1 MALAP
6 YTNEYIM
13 NKLFYVV
20 FFCCLSLIYSSTYAQ
35 YQFTDSGFEDWS
47 GATFDGNIQPKYWNY
62 SNVEQLGVKK
72 NFAHQAQGRTGNCLL
87 IQDQFVGVG
96 SIGATSPGYVALG
109 QPWAYI
115 SSLTAINDAT
125 AGTYGGIT
133 WTHRPDS
140 VAVWVKRVYD
150 GSVDQAAGDHTAD
163 ENFNIVY
170 YAWTGTSFGGQYMA
184 KNLTCTD
191 ISTIKPEYCTDEE
204 SDIRIATNGNE
215 CGVTTQATQVA
226 EGWYREMNVY
236 SDWTRIV
243 VPIYYFNDNVPQKCN
258 LILSAGNYPNFR
270 ANSGIYAG
278 NSLYVDDVELIY
290 TSKIQKLFINNREW
304 KGFDPDNTTTEQV
317 YSLGQGATNIPTI
330 YAVRGAGSITNLKG
344 NTTNFSGRRL
354 SAQECTIQNGVV
366 DGAATIIT
374 VQSEDGSSTT
384 TYRIRFVSQASNNAK
399 LADIMVNGAS
409 ISGFNAYL
417 STYNIALPYGTT
429 EVPTVTAAA
438 QDAGATVQISQP
450 TTVNGTA
457 TITVTAQD
465 GTTVQTYTLQFS
477 VAPLADVTLQNILID
492 GVSLPGFTPA
502 KANYNV
508 SLPLG
513 TTTAPQ
519 VTPVSAYPQGAQ
531 TITMLKNSL
540 SEGCQIQV
548 SAPGAVAP
556 KTYKLTYK
564 VEASTYS
571 YLSDI
576 QLDNQSV
583 EGFSAEEMVYYINL
597 PLGTTSLPTISWT
610 TGDPYQTVSLD
621 TSAVQNLEGTALLTV
636 TAASGAQSVYRLVF
650 SLAKSEINE
659 LSMIYIDGV
668 ALTDFNANKLA
679 YEIELPIGTTV
690 LPSVTWDEGDE
701 YQTVSYTSGGLGGV
715 SRIIVRAQNGSTR
728 IYQITFRVATS
739 SDATLTMIYLDGEQ
753 LEGFDPQQLIY
764 NINLPQGTATLPI
777 VTYQAHDAFQTIST
791 RPATSLNGEY
801 KIIVKPQTGAAQTY
815 VLRFSVAT
823 SSNNALQS
831 ILLDDEPMASFHPD
845 TLNYIDT
852 LPLGVSTI
860 PTVTYVK
867 AENTQKV
874 QMLTNGTTVTLT
886 VTAENGSK
894 RVYTLQ
900 FIVQKSEN
908 AFLKLIRLGNDTLPG
923 FDPKVLSY
931 TITLPASAAAAP
943 IISVEKN
950 AGQQVVIS
958 QPTRLGTATITVT
971 PEQGARNI
979 YRIQFVEEN
988 VAVEPT
994 FPDEPAQD
1002 TLSTNAAL
1010 LGISLNGTPL
1020 AGFQP
1025 EQLNYAHIARLSGH
1039 SLPVV
1044 NVQKGD
1050 DYQSVTWSQI
1060 GADSIAIIVMA
1071 EAGNQQVYTLS
1082 FDYQPSADATLH
1094 TLLLDGSPLAG
1105 FSPAQTMYEVALP
1118 ADAASLPAVTFS
1130 ANEQAVIAVAEM
1142 ADKQVIDVWAENG
1155 DHAQYIIAYR
1165 RAKHTSAQLSNILLD
1180 NEPLEGFNPATRLYE
1195 ITLPWHVN
1203 ELPLIGVQT
1212 AEPVASI
1219 TLHCGLINDTT
1230 FIRVLAEDSL
1240 NTRTYK
1246 LLFISPLSNDTTLQ
1260 SIEIDG
1266 ALFDFDPATFDYHVT
1281 LPYGTTSVP
1290 EFIIEKSLQ
1299 EQEVMIER
1307 NDLTDTTTVMVIAED
1322 GSRATYRFTFTV
1334 TPSAKNNELR
1344 GIVVD
1349 GVGALD
1355 MTQGPNFT
1363 INLPYESPDFEV
1375 VNVTKNFPEQTVIIE
1390 NGGLYKP
1397 TYIRVQSGREG
1408 DAEMVYTLQPNK
1420 ATHDLATFTSVM
1432 VDGTAMA
1439 DFNPDI
1445 YDYVL
1450 IATANTVPSIIPYPV
1465 DSNVVVSENAR
1476 SNDKCIAYDVEYG
1489 NYLHTYRFW
1498 IYYPGDVTFDT
1509 DFETWESFTNNG
1521 TGKSGVYPSGWHTPL
1536 TAPTSGDKG
1545 TYYPQNTTVQS
1556 NTATSGASAASLNT
1570 IYLLTSAEAMPGFV
1584 SLSEPTVKV
1593 GAYKIFSH
1601 SASTLTFGNPIT
1613 FRNSPDTIALDYQ
1626 YQASNK
1632 VTGWRMQYI
1641 ANGSAQVQFSEDFS
1655 TLTANEWRTV
1665 NKPIRYS
1672 NDFVPATLDIR
1683 ISAAHTDN
1691 LSSFYVG
1698 ANGAQEKHRWTASML
1713 IDNLQLKY
1721 NSVLTGLLVNGAAAT
1736 INGTTITATINSEF
1750 AGLPELQ
1757 FTGEVTDQGRKVT
1770 WQNEVDGIRNAI
1782 IRNFAEDGSYTDYSL
1797 TVNRPK
1803 SAIDTCS
1810 YSLMGTD
1817 LLVKKGS
1824 PYQTIQVLKN
1834 DTAYFIT
1841 CTSEKGTSRTYS
1853 LRYRTIAAAKHDT
1866 IAAVPFVSPIVR
1878 DTLDLTPPEVLNSSA
1893 QLAGFRISG
1902 TPMADFNELLTDYTI
1917 APETGMRIEPV
1928 LAYPLQQ
1935 VTFSRSEDTIFVH
1948 VISED
1953 RSDSLTYTL
1962 RLFAQPSAN
1971 ADLLAIRADGVLL
1984 DGFAAGV
1991 YTYELTIPSESPKRH
2006 LPILPDF
2013 TFETADSMQ
2022 AVEVELSPLGQPT
2035 YITVTAADGNSQ
2047 QQYQIN
2053 TAASLSSYALLDA
2066 IAVNGVL
2073 LTDFAPSQMNYTVNV
2088 LTLGNVTVNYHR
2100 GDYYQTVEKTI
2111 EGNVVTLTVTAEDGT
2126 TAAYTITLIAPL
2138 PSSDASLREIKLN
2151 GSLLPGFSSSTTAYQ
2166 DTLEK
2171 GASWPDISVVPN
2183 DANAYTQLLISGDT
2197 ATIHVTAEDGV
2208 STMDYQ
2214 IIFLQKRSSEAH
2226 LEMIFLNEEALPLFN
2241 PDQLVY
2247 QVDIP
2252 VGGTRPEITWAQ
2264 KEPIQQVVLT
2274 VEGLTSIITVM
2285 AEDSTTLVYQIQFT
2299 QLLSSVD
2306 TLQMIYEDGMP
2317 LSGFSALQYQ
2327 YAIDLPVGTRM
2338 FPELSYEPGD
2348 AYQTIQTDT
2357 LLNDQWQQQVRF
2369 TVTAETGSQKTYT
2382 VAYTILRSDV
2392 DILQA
2397 IWLDNEP
2404 FADFSGTQNKYTV
2417 SLPYG
2422 TQTMPTVDW
2431 IQGDAYQTVDS
2442 VWMGNTLVITVTAE
2456 MGNVRNYML
2465 QFTIARSTNPYLS
2478 LIEVD
2483 GSTLAGFYPQ
2493 QLEYQYALP
2502 FGTTTMPSVS
2512 WTTGD
2517 EQQTVDTTW
2526 TDNTLTI
2533 HVTAGDSISTADYH
2547 LTFNILPSTNA
2558 QLSMIFIGGEEA
2570 DGFAPERY
2578 DYTDTLAYGVN
2589 ELPEVTW
2596 LTADEQQTVEMTI
2609 ADHLVT
2615 LLVTAGD
2622 GITTEEYEITF
2633 ISLLSPNNYLAD
2645 LQANGTTIE
2654 GFHPDSIT
2662 YEITYPV
2669 GSDAS
2674 VFLTA
2679 ADITA
2684 TPQDA
2689 DAQVLVTDDADHTI
2703 TIMVTAPNGDRRVYV
2718 ITQTIL
2724 LSTEARLEMIY
2735 LDSVALKGFDP
2746 DVFEYEVILSPGSV
2760 MPEVTAVPLDERA
2773 EVAYGLFEDIVG
2785 EAYEGKTIELDGV
2798 AENGDRLT
2806 YTITFRYAEWS
2817 ATAECDS
2824 DDYLFLHV
2832 PGSDEFKIVSISIGL
2847 RVGVY
2852 DLNGHLL
2859 FMGEIPVAQP
2869 ADVEVEI
2876 ESSGNQVL
2884 KSASPNAD
2892 GAVFKAP
2899 QTNVPYFYVVFNTK
2913 NKRVAKGGKFMLIN

>member
-1 MALAP
+1 M
-6 YTNEYIM
+6 
-13 NKLFYVV
+13 
-20 FFCCLSLIYSSTYAQ
+20 YAQ

-47 GATFDGNIQPKYWNY
+47 GATFDGNIQPKYWNF

-109 QPWAYI
+109 QPWAYV
-115 SSLTAINDAT
+115 SSLTSINDAT

-170 YAWTGTSFGGQYMA
+170 YAWTGTSFGGQYKA
-184 KNLTCTD
+184 KNLSCTD

-204 SDIRIATNGNE
+204 SDIRFATNGNE

-236 SDWTRIV
+236 SNWTRIV

-290 TSKIQKLFINNREW
+290 SSKIQKLFINNREW

-317 YSLGQGATNIPTI
+317 YSLGQGVTTIPNI

-344 NTTNFSGRRL
+344 STTNFSGRRL
-354 SAQECTIQNGVV
+354 SAQECTIQNGAV

-399 LADIMVNGAS
+399 LADIQVNGAS
-409 ISGFNAYL
+409 INGFNAYL
-417 STYNIALPYGTT
+417 NTYNIALPYGTT
-429 EVPTVTAAA
+429 EVPAVTADA
-438 QDAGATVQISQP
+438 QDAGATVQITQP
-450 TTVNGTA
+450 TSVNGTA

-465 GTTVQTYTLQFS
+465 GTTVQTYTLNFS
-477 VAPLADVTLQNILID
+477 VAQLSDVTLQDILLD

-513 TTTAPQ
+513 TTTVPQ

-531 TITMLKNSL
+531 TITILKNSL
-540 SEGCQIQV
+540 SDGCQIQV
-548 SAPGAVAP
+548 SAPGAAAS

-564 VEASTYS
+564 IEASSYS

-576 QLDNQSV
+576 LLDNQSI

-597 PLGTTSLPTISWT
+597 PLGTTSLPNISWI

-621 TSAVQNLEGTALLTV
+621 TSAVQNLEGTATLTV

-668 ALTDFNANKLA
+668 ALNGFNANKLT
-679 YEIELPIGTTV
+679 YDVELPIGTTAI
-690 LPSVTWDEGDE
+690 PSVTWDEGDE
-701 YQTVSYTSGGLGGV
+701 YQTVSYTAGTLGGV

-739 SDATLTMIYLDGEQ
+739 SDATLTMIYLDGEP

-764 NINLPQGTATLPI
+764 YINLPLGTATLPI

-815 VLRFSVAT
+815 ILHFSVAT

-831 ILLDDEPMASFHPD
+831 ILLNGEPMASFHSD
-845 TLNYIDT
+845 TLNYSDT

-860 PTVTYVK
+860 PAVTYIK
-867 AENTQKV
+867 SENAQKV

-923 FDPKVLSY
+923 FNPEVLSY
-931 TITLPASAAAAP
+931 TITLPASAAVAP
-943 IISVEKN
+943 VISVEKN
-950 AGQQVVIS
+950 AGQQVIIS
-958 QPTRLGTATITVT
+958 QPTRLGMASITVT
-971 PEQGARNI
+971 PEQGAPNI
-979 YRIQFVEEN
+979 YRIRFVEEGA
-988 VAVEPT
+988 AVEPT
-994 FPDEPAQD
+994 FPDEPKQD

-1020 AGFQP
+1020 AGFQSA
-1025 EQLNYAHIARLSGH
+1025 QLNYAHIARLSGQ

-1050 DYQSVTWSQI
+1050 DYQSVTWSQA
-1060 GADSIAIIVMA
+1060 GADSIAITVMA
-1071 EAGNQQVYTLS
+1071 EAGNHQVYTLS
-1082 FDYQPSADATLH
+1082 FDYLPSADASLH
-1094 TLLLDGSPLAG
+1094 TLLLNGNPLAG
-1105 FSPAQTMYEVALP
+1105 FAPTQTTYEVSLS
-1118 ADAASLPAVTFS
+1118 ADATSLPAVSYSTNDKAIVS
-1130 ANEQAVIAVAEM
+1130 VSEM

-1155 DHAQYIIAYR
+1155 DHTQYIIAYK
-1165 RAKHTSAQLSNILLD
+1165 RAKRTSAQLSKILLD
-1180 NEPLEGFNPATRLYE
+1180 NEPLEGFNPATMLYE

-1212 AEPVASI
+1212 AEPVASV
-1219 TLHCGLINDTT
+1219 TLHSGLINDTT

-1240 NTRTYK
+1240 NTLTYK

-1266 ALFDFDPATFDYHVT
+1266 ASFDFNPATFDYHVT

-1290 EFIIEKSLQ
+1290 EFIIEKSRQ

-1307 NDLTDTTTVMVIAED
+1307 NDLADTTKVMVIAED
-1322 GSRATYRFTFTV
+1322 GSRATYRFTFAV
-1334 TPSAKNNELR
+1334 TPSGNTNELL

-1349 GVGALD
+1349 GVGPLD

-1363 INLPYESPDFEV
+1363 IDLPYESMNFEV

-1390 NGGLYKP
+1390 NGGIYQP
-1397 TYIRVQSGREG
+1397 TYIRVNSGREG
-1408 DAEMVYTLQPNK
+1408 EAEMVYTLQPNK
-1420 ATHDLATFTSVM
+1420 AIHDLATFTSVM

-1450 IATANTVPSIIPYPV
+1450 IATTNTAPSITYTTET
-1465 DSNVVVSENAR
+1465 DVVVSDNAN
-1476 SNDKCIAYDVEYG
+1476 SNAKCMAFDVEYG
-1489 NYLHTYRFW
+1489 DYLHTYRFW

-1509 DFETWESFTNNG
+1509 NFENWESFTNNATG
-1521 TGKSGVYPSGWHTPL
+1521 TSGVYPSGWHTPL

-1545 TYYPQNTTVQS
+1545 TYHPENTTVQS
-1556 NTATSGASAASLNT
+1556 NTATSGAFAASLNT

-1584 SLSEPTVKV
+1584 SLSEPTVTV
-1593 GAYKIFSH
+1593 GTYYILSH
-1601 SASTLTFGNPIT
+1601 SPSTLTFGNPIT
-1613 FRNSPDTIALDYQ
+1613 FRNSPDSIALDYQ

-1665 NKPIRYS
+1665 NQPISYS
-1672 NDFVPATLDIR
+1672 NGFVPATLDIR
-1683 ISAAHTDN
+1683 ISASHTDN

-1721 NSVLTGLLVNGAAAT
+1721 NSALSGLQVNGASAT

-1757 FTGEVTDQGRKVT
+1757 FVGEVADQGRKVI
-1770 WQNEVDGIRNAI
+1770 WQNEVDGVRNAT

-1797 TVNRPK
+1797 TVTRPQ
-1803 SAIDTCS
+1803 SSIDTCS
-1810 YSLMGTD
+1810 CSLMGTD
-1817 LLVKKGS
+1817 LVVKKGS
-1824 PYQTIQVLKN
+1824 PYQTIQVVKN
-1834 DTAYFIT
+1834 DTSYFIT
-1841 CTSEKGTSRTYS
+1841 CTSEEGTNRNYTVQYRS
-1853 LRYRTIAAAKHDT
+1853 LAAAERDT
-1866 IAAVPFVSPIVR
+1866 IAALPFVSPIVR
-1878 DTLDLTPPEVLNSSA
+1878 DTLDLTPEKVLSSSA

-1902 TPMADFNELLTDYTI
+1902 TPMADFNALLTDYTI
-1917 APETGMRIEPV
+1917 APEAGMRIEPM

-1935 VTFSRSEDTIFVH
+1935 VAFSRSEDTIFVH

-1953 RSDSLTYTL
+1953 RSDSLTYNL
-1962 RLFAQPSAN
+1962 RLYAQPSAN
-1971 ADLLAIRADGVLL
+1971 TDLLAIRADGELL
-1984 DGFAAGV
+1984 EGFAAGV
-1991 YTYELTIPSESPKRH
+1991 YSYTLTIPSESPKRH

-2022 AVEVELSPLGQPT
+2022 AVAVELALVGQPT

-2053 TAASLSSYALLDA
+2053 TAASLSSYAWLDA
-2066 IAVNGVL
+2066 IAVNGSL
-2073 LTDFAPSQMNYTVNV
+2073 LPDFAPSQMNYTVN
-2088 LTLGNVTVNYHR
+2088 LQTLGNATISYHR
-2100 GDYYQTVEKTI
+2100 GDYYQTVEETR
-2111 EGNVVTLTVTAEDGT
+2111 EGNVVTLNVTAEDGT
-2126 TAAYTITLIAPL
+2126 TAAYTLTLVAPL

-2151 GSLLPGFSSSTTAYQ
+2151 GILLPGFSSSTTAYQ
-2166 DTLEK
+2166 ETLEK
-2171 GASWPDISVVPN
+2171 GASWPDITVVPN
-2183 DANAYTQLLISGDT
+2183 DADAYTQLLISGDT
-2197 ATIHVTAEDGV
+2197 ATIHVTAEDGI

-2214 IIFLQKRSSEAH
+2214 IIFLQQRSSEAR
-2226 LEMIFLNEEALPLFN
+2226 LEMIYLDGENMPLFN

-2252 VGGTRPEITWAQ
+2252 VGGTRPEISWAK
-2264 KEPIQQVVLT
+2264 KEPVQQVVMT
-2274 VEGLTSIITVM
+2274 ENGLTSIITVT
-2285 AEDSTTLVYQIQFT
+2285 AEDGDSLVYQIQFT

-2306 TLQMIYEDGMP
+2306 TLQMIYEDGMN
-2317 LSGFSALQYQ
+2317 LEGYSAQQYQ
-2327 YAIDLPVGTRM
+2327 YAIDLPVGTRI

-2348 AYQTIQTDT
+2348 AYQTVQTDT
-2357 LLNDQWQQQVRF
+2357 LVNSQWQQAVRF

-2382 VAYTILRSDV
+2382 VAYTILRSNV
-2392 DILQA
+2392 DTLQA

-2404 FADFSGTQNKYTV
+2404 LADFSGTQNTYTV

-2431 IQGDAYQTVDS
+2431 SQGDAYQTVDS

-2483 GSTLAGFYPQ
+2483 GSALAGFYPE

-2526 TDNTLTI
+2526 TDNALTI
-2533 HVTAGDSISTADYH
+2533 HVTAGDGISTADYQI
-2547 LTFNILPSTNA
+2547 TFNILPSTNA

-2570 DGFAPERY
+2570 DGFAPERF
-2578 DYTDTLAYGVN
+2578 DYSDTLAYGVN

-2596 LTADEQQTVEMTI
+2596 LTADEQQTVEMTV

-2622 GITTEEYEITF
+2622 GITTEEYVITF

-2654 GFHPDSIT
+2654 GFHRDSIT

-2674 VFLTA
+2674 VFLTPI
-2679 ADITA
+2679 DITA
-2684 TPQDA
+2684 LPEDA
-2689 DAQVLVTDDADHTI
+2689 DAEVLITEDADHTI
-2703 TIMVTAPNGDRRVYV
+2703 TIMVTAPNGDIRVYV

-2724 LSTEARLEMIY
+2724 LSQEARLQMIY
-2735 LDSVALKGFDP
+2735 LDSVALNGFDP
-2746 DVFEYEVILSPGSV
+2746 DEFEYEVILSPGSV
-2760 MPEVTAVPLDERA
+2760 MPKVTAVPLDERA
-2773 EVAYGLFEDIVG
+2773 EVEYGLFEDIVG

-2817 ATAECDS
+2817 ATAESDP

-2832 PGSDEFKIVSISIGL
+2832 PGSDEFKIVTISIGL

-2852 DLNGHLL
+2852 DMNGHLL
-2859 FMGEIPVAQP
+2859 FMGDIPVAQP

-2884 KSASPNAD
+2884 KSASPSAD

-2899 QTNVPYFYVVFNTK
+2899 QANVPYFYVVFNTK
-2913 NKRVAKGGKFMLIN
+2913 NKRVAKGGKFMLID